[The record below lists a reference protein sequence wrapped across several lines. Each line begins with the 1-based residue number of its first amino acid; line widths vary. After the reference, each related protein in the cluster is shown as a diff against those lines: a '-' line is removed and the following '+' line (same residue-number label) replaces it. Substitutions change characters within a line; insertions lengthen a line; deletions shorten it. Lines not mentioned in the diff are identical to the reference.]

1 VATQH
6 YKPPRPGLFKLHA
19 TLLCVKLDH
28 DTWRMVPL
36 PPPSPASRM
45 HPPVIAVWWWLR

>member
-36 PPPSPASRM
+36 PPPPQRLACIRPS
-45 HPPVIAVWWWLR
+45 